1 MSIDKDRI
9 LIALKDPDEAER
21 LSGHLSRTGFDV
33 AVAPDGA
40 VALESAIGRPPA
52 LVMVDPD
59 LPVIGGERIF
69 QILRNNP
76 HTSNTPFLFIS
87 DAVAD
92 IKNFRT
98 GVDAFLVRPLNVAEL
113 LDRVVRTITARQAH
127 SDEVRDME
135 GKLSNISVAD
145 ILQFLHLNKKQ
156 GELIIDSG
164 PVRGV
169 VFLKGGNPYNAAV
182 EGAEGYKALYRL
194 LGWTEGRFEFIPKE
208 VSVTRKIRMGA
219 EGAIMD
225 GLRQLD
231 EFKKKK
237 PSLPQPETVVEP
249 RVPASKLPKNLPP
262 AAREAFALVGRRAA
276 VAEVVAGSKRTDYEA
291 YQALATLLGKGLIA
305 PVKPGRARA
314 ASSGELLTRDQ
325 AISVRERL
333 ITRFADSPGANFA
346 RIMVLATSGPLV
358 ASFMDSC
365 AVIKGFR
372 VVPRPA
378 RAAAAAALVGEIA
391 EFTLYGG
398 MDLVVFA
405 VPTLAGMGP
414 LWSAFSTRL
423 AGLVLLWDEEGAGE
437 LTGLAEAKREIA
449 LSTAAPAAHVYMGAR
464 LGARE
469 EAAFRKALKIGPAEE
484 VFHSPPEA
492 RGGEGEEGVDCDGVP
507 EALYSI
513 FAALLKE
520 GRATA

>member
-9 LIALKDPDEAER
+9 LIALKDTNEAEK

-40 VALESAIGRPPA
+40 LALEAAIGLPPA

-59 LPVIGGERIF
+59 LPVIGGEMIF

-76 HTSNTPFLFIS
+76 HTSGTPFLFIS

-113 LDRVVRTITARQAH
+113 LDRVVRTITARQARG
-127 SDEVRDME
+127 DEVREME

-145 ILQFLHLNKKQ
+145 ILQFLQLNRKQ

-164 PVRGV
+164 PARGV
-169 VFLKGGNPYNAAV
+169 VYLKGGNPYNATV

-194 LGWTEGRFEFIPKE
+194 LGWTEGRFEFIPKG
-208 VSVTRKIRMGA
+208 VSVTRKIRTGA
-219 EGAIMD
+219 EGAIME

-237 PSLPQPETVVEP
+237 SSLPAPETIVEP
-249 RVPASKLPKNLPP
+249 QVPASRLPRDLPP
-262 AAREAFALVGRRAA
+262 AAREAFALVGGRAT
-276 VAEVVAGSKRTDYEA
+276 VADVVAGSRRTDYEA
-291 YQALATLLGKGLIA
+291 YQALATLISKGLVA
-305 PVKPGRARA
+305 PAKPGRARA
-314 ASSGELLTRDQ
+314 AGAGELLTRDQ
-325 AISVRERL
+325 AIGLREK
-333 ITRFADSPGANFA
+333 IISRFADSPEANFA

-365 AVIKGFR
+365 AMIKGFK
-372 VVPRPA
+372 VAPRPA
-378 RAAAAAALVGEIA
+378 PGRAQAATAALVGEIA
-391 EFTLYGG
+391 ELTLYGG

-405 VPTLAGMGP
+405 VPTPVGMGP
-414 LWSAFSTRL
+414 IWNAFSTRL
-423 AGLVLLWDEEGAGE
+423 AGLVLLWDKEGTGE
-437 LTGLAEAKREIA
+437 LARLAEAKREIA
-449 LSTAAPAAHVYMGAR
+449 LQTGSPVAHVYMGA
-464 LGARE
+464 GPGDKE
-469 EAAFRKALKIGPAEE
+469 EAAFRKALNIRSNEE
-484 VFHSPPEA
+484 VFHSRPAGAGKAE
-492 RGGEGEEGVDCDGVP
+492 GEGVS

-513 FAALLKE
+513 FARLLKE